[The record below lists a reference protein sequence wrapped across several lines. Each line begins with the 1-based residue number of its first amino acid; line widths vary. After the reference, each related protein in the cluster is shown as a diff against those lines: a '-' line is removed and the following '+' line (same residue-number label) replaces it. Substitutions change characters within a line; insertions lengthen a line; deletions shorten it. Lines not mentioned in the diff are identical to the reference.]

1 MIQINVLVKQC
12 KHWSDEIIYSFQIRW
27 KDSQTYHWLGW
38 NSCYFQLHQNIVYI
52 YICKN
57 KKHIFTYIQP
67 YTKLIYTHLQCV
79 TLRWRFKRLLF
90 QGSWP
95 RNGMETS
102 PASDDNS
109 DDPMT
114 WNTKSNIRIWNK
126 TKVFEETYPTKNIHW
141 LFKITHLETKQ
152 NKSISLRNS
161 FFGWNIKKTT
171 IMHP

>member
-1 MIQINVLVKQC
+1 MKSYIHFKFVQRTL
-12 KHWSDEIIYSFQIRW
+12 KHIIDLDETHVIFNYTKTS
-27 KDSQTYHWLGW
+27 
-38 NSCYFQLHQNIVYI
+38 YI

-161 FFGWNIKKTT
+161 FFGWNIKKKL
-171 IMHP
+171 